1 MVDGRVR
8 RDALHVRVKR
18 YGEIVWQGR
27 IRQLKQ
33 GKSDADQVGAGSE
46 CGIMFHDWED
56 FQVGDQVEVVELMS
70 RQPKVK
76 STDTGAVVIDE

>member
-1 MVDGRVR
+1 MR
-8 RDALHVRVKR
+8 RDALHVRVR
-18 YGEIVWQGR
+18 RHGEVIWQGK

-33 GKSDADQVGAGSE
+33 GKNTAEQVGAGSE
-46 CGIMFHDWED
+46 CGIMFHDWES
-56 FQVGDQVEVVELMS
+56 FQIGDKVEIVEVVT